1 MALFCQHAIF
11 LKHPPSGGLEIPLVM
26 TFRSPRY
33 IIHQKMKDFMKKL
46 YCYHKPVTE
55 NAEKDSDSDE
65 FHIEI
70 KENVVEEGENSEV
83 VVAPKAKRKKVTIA
97 YNSDDS
103 DKEKENTQ
111 KKTTFENDSDD
122 AIPESV
128 PKSNKIVSYNDTH
141 SGS

>member
-1 MALFCQHAIF
+1 
-11 LKHPPSGGLEIPLVM
+11 
-26 TFRSPRY
+26 
-33 IIHQKMKDFMKKL
+33 MKDFMTKR
-46 YCYHKPVTE
+46 YCYDHRPFTE
-55 NAEKDSDSDE
+55 NVEWDSDNDE
-65 FHIEI
+65 FLIEI
-70 KENVVEEGENSEV
+70 KENAVEEGEDSKV
-83 VVAPKAKRKKVTIA
+83 VVAPKAKKRKVINA